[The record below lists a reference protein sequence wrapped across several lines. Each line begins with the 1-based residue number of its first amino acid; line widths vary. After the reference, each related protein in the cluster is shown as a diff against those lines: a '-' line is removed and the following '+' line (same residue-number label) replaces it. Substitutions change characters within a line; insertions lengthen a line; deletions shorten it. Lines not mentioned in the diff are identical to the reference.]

1 MARAQMNPR
10 GNLFARR
17 TMHIAALMP
26 ILLLS
31 AGCGR
36 KHQPQSS
43 VQITRVPPADPG
55 GPQKLDFIE
64 GSVQGAQP
72 GQQVILYA
80 HSGIWWVQ
88 PFAAQPA
95 TKILPDGTWKNSTH
109 LGTEYAALLVD
120 ANYHPQTQVG
130 TLPELGNG
138 VNAVAVI
145 KGTPS
150 PSVVEKTLHF
160 SGYNWVIRSAG
171 SDRGGEPN
179 EYSPENARGDE
190 KGFLHLR
197 MQDRNGKWTCAEVYL
212 TRSLGY
218 GTYKF
223 VVQDSAH
230 LSPSAVFGL
239 FTWDLA
245 RSQDFRNEIDIEL
258 SRWGDP
264 KNKNAQYVIQP
275 FYIPEN
281 VSRFTVP
288 AGVVTHSFRW
298 EPGKVSFT
306 SSPGTRDSSSAF
318 ISRHIFTSGIP
329 TPADEAVHINLYDF
343 RHSKNPV
350 QQPSEVVI
358 EKFEYLP

>member
-1 MARAQMNPR
+1 MNTRAHV
-10 GNLFARR
+10 FASLK
-17 TMHIAALMP
+17 TSIAALTA
-26 ILLLS
+26 ILIVGG
-31 AGCGR
+31 GCGH
-36 KHQPQSS
+36 KHQPPTSI
-43 VQITRVPPADPG
+43 QITRVPPSDPG
-55 GPQKLDFIE
+55 GPQKLDYIE

-72 GQQVILYA
+72 GQQVVLYA

-88 PFAAQPA
+88 PLAGQPV
-95 TKILPDGTWKNSTH
+95 TKILPDGRWKNSTH

-120 ANYHPQTQVG
+120 ANYHPQVQTS
-130 TLPELGNG
+130 TLPDRGNG
-138 VNAVAVI
+138 VIEVAVA
-145 KGTPS
+145 KGTPN
-150 PSVVEKTLHF
+150 PSFVAKTLHF
-160 SGYNWVIRSAG
+160 SGYDWVARSAG

-179 EYSPENARGDE
+179 EYSPDNTWVDE

-197 MQDRNGKWTCAEVYL
+197 MQDQNGKWTCAEVYL

-218 GTYKF
+218 GTYRF

-245 RSQDFRNEIDIEL
+245 HSHDFRNEIDVEL

-264 KNKNAQYVIQP
+264 KSKNAQYVIQP

-288 AGVVTHSFRW
+288 AGEVTHSFRW
-298 EPGKVSFT
+298 EPGKVSFM
-306 SSPGTRDSSSAF
+306 SFRGSRDSSSTP
-318 ISRHIFTSGIP
+318 INRHIFASGVP
-329 TPADEAVHINLYDF
+329 SPAEEAIHINLYDF
-343 RHSKNPV
+343 LHSKNPV